1 MASAF
6 GHALS
11 GYALS
16 TFFPKRYVNTVKV
29 ILLCIGCS
37 IFPDADVL
45 AFKFNIPYSHPF
57 GHRGFTHSIFF
68 AIVFAVIVRWVFCSD
83 VQRGSRRGWLLV
95 LLFFV
100 CTASHGFLD
109 AMTTGGRGV
118 AFFGPFD
125 NTRHFL
131 PTSWRVIK
139 VSPLS
144 ASRFFSEWGL
154 QVIKSELVWIGIPS
168 VVVIIFNWG
177 RRIVGGE
184 QTAN

>member
-11 GYALS
+11 SIAIASCFSVKQRLWIKVG
-16 TFFPKRYVNTVKV
+16 FFAIV
-29 ILLCIGCS
+29 CS
-37 IFPDADVL
+37 IIPDADVL
-45 AFKFNIPYSHPF
+45 AFRFHIPYEHPF

-68 AIVFAVIVRWVFCSD
+68 AVIFALLIRWVFFGS
-83 VQRGSRRGWLLV
+83 VKRGSAFGWT
-95 LLFFV
+95 LFLIFFLSTV
-100 CTASHGFLD
+100 SHGILD

-125 NTRHFL
+125 NTRYFL
-131 PTSWRVIK
+131 PWRVIK

-154 QVIKSELVWIGIPS
+154 RVLKSEAIWIGIPS
-168 VVVIIFNWG
+168 MAIILFNTI
-177 RRIVGGE
+177 RRRLK
-184 QTAN
+184 